1 MSLKITDRTAEKAFF
16 ISRELWEHPELSG
29 EEHRSAE
36 FLAEQI
42 AAEGFQV
49 TKGVTGLET
58 AFVAEWSTVRS
69 KESGGVAA
77 NSFRI
82 DNRNPSF

>member
-29 EEHRSAE
+29 EEYRSAE

-49 TKGVTGLET
+49 TKGGCRPSLSLRSTTRCQATG
-58 AFVAEWSTVRS
+58 
-69 KESGGVAA
+69 
-77 NSFRI
+77 N
-82 DNRNPSF
+82 